1 MAETIESFVA
11 KLQAEGVQA
20 GRQEADKIRS
30 EAQRQAGETLRQAKA
45 QADKIVAEAQASAQ
59 SLLTRAK
66 TELELAARD
75 ALFRLRESISQAI
88 QAILAERAR
97 RQLADANFL
106 SQVMRELVLLYG
118 QADAERKTNIR
129 FNVPPDIQE
138 KLAGWV
144 MGELHKA
151 AQAAN
156 ASVDLHGT
164 LSSAGFE
171 YRANGATVEVTV
183 ESVVQ
188 TLKDLV
194 GPELK
199 NVLDRAVA
207 SK

>member
-1 MAETIESFVA
+1 MADTIESFVA

-20 GRQEADKIRS
+20 GRQDADKIRS
-30 EAQRQAGETLRQAKA
+30 EAQRQAEETLRQARSH
-45 QADKIVAEAQASAQ
+45 ADKIVADAQAAAQ
-59 SLLTRAK
+59 SLLSRAK
-66 TELELAARD
+66 TELDLAARD
-75 ALFRLRESISQAI
+75 ALFRLRETISQAV
-88 QAILAERAR
+88 QAILAEGAK
-97 RQLADANFL
+97 RQLVDANFL

-129 FNVPPDIQE
+129 FNVPPDIQD
-138 KLAGWV
+138 KLASWV

-151 AQAAN
+151 AQEAN
-156 ASVDLHGT
+156 ATVDLHGT

-171 YRANGATVEVTV
+171 YRVDGATVEVTV

-188 TLKDLV
+188 TLKELV

-199 NVLDRAVA
+199 SVLDRAVA